1 MVLDEFAQLDHSDL
15 TTGDLELTL
24 RYANQEQN
32 EQMIQIVKQVHTPLV
47 IDKAVWEIIE
57 KESMEYLKG
66 EKSLDDSVDAIASS
80 VQLYL
85 YEQ

>member
-1 MVLDEFAQLDHSDL
+1 
-15 TTGDLELTL
+15 
-24 RYANQEQN
+24 
-32 EQMIQIVKQVHTPLV
+32 MIQIVKQVHTPLV

-66 EKSLDDSVDAIASS
+66 EKSLDDSVEAIASS